1 MLEDIIQDRL
11 KKKRAY
17 PARVERTHLVSEV
30 LNKFADLEKSGV
42 KIAITGRIIGLRV
55 QGGIIFIDVQD
66 ESGKMQAVIQ
76 KETVANFD
84 EFRDN
89 SDIGDFTEVV
99 GKAFVTKAGQQSIL
113 AVSVRNIAKAIRPL
127 PSVWHGLHD
136 IEERFRKRY
145 LDLILNKDVKEKIN
159 KRSEIIAQ
167 LRKFL
172 WKQGFVEMETPMLQP
187 IPGGAKARPFITH
200 HNALDPDFYLRI
212 APELYLKRLLVG
224 GFEKIFELGRVFR
237 NEGIDRDHNPEFTEL
252 ELYWA
257 YQDYNGLM
265 KFVQKMLKPFIA
277 GKIQKVK
284 FAKVFKEHSGKDWL
298 KTEGDL
304 DEIFKK
310 EVRPKIVEPTFVID
324 YPEKLMSLAKLNEKD
339 PTLTESFQLIVNG
352 VELVKGFSELNDP
365 VFQRE
370 QMERQEQEFRAGN
383 PEASRLDED
392 YLEALEHGMP
402 PAAGLGIGIDRL
414 VQFVTGAHAVKEIIA
429 FPTLR
434 PKTEER

>member
-42 KIAITGRIIGLRV
+42 KIAITGRIMGLRV

-89 SDIGDFTEVV
+89 GDIGDFAEVV
-99 GKAFVTKAGQQSIL
+99 GKAFVTKAGQQSVL
-113 AVSVRNIAKAIRPL
+113 AVSVRNIVKAIRPL

-200 HNALDPDFYLRI
+200 HNALGTDFYLRI
-212 APELYLKRLLVG
+212 APELYLKRLLVS
-224 GFEKIFELGRVFR
+224 GFEKIFEIGRDFR
-237 NEGIDRDHNPEFTEL
+237 N
-252 ELYWA
+252 
-257 YQDYNGLM
+257 
-265 KFVQKMLKPFIA
+265 
-277 GKIQKVK
+277 
-284 FAKVFKEHSGKDWL
+284 
-298 KTEGDL
+298 
-304 DEIFKK
+304 
-310 EVRPKIVEPTFVID
+310 
-324 YPEKLMSLAKLNEKD
+324 
-339 PTLTESFQLIVNG
+339 
-352 VELVKGFSELNDP
+352 
-365 VFQRE
+365 
-370 QMERQEQEFRAGN
+370 
-383 PEASRLDED
+383 
-392 YLEALEHGMP
+392 
-402 PAAGLGIGIDRL
+402 
-414 VQFVTGAHAVKEIIA
+414 
-429 FPTLR
+429 
-434 PKTEER
+434 